1 MPIPKNNFNGK
12 VLLSYGYCSEP
23 GHYTQKDLDE
33 VDIFDYCKNNDI
45 INDND
50 NNIEVLHSL
59 KRTYEEVELIE
70 CKIES
75 NQLNIDNK
83 LYTYIEEDD
92 VFMSLNYDTIN
103 EFVKIHA
110 IYDTCTSCKNKD
122 EILIPYCF
130 DAKWIC
136 NSCIIDEIECHNN
149 KGY

>member
-1 MPIPKNNFNGK
+1 MPKPNKYFNGK
-12 VLLSYGYCSEP
+12 VLLSYNYCSNN
-23 GHYTQKDLDE
+23 GQYTQKDLDK

-59 KRTYEEVELIE
+59 KGTYEKVDIVE

-75 NQLNIDNK
+75 NQLNINNE

-92 VFMSLNYDTIN
+92 VFMSLNYDNIN

-110 IYDTCTSCKNKD
+110 IYDTCASCKNKD
-122 EILIPYCF
+122 EIVIPYCYGEN
-130 DAKWIC
+130 WIC
-136 NSCIIDEIECHNN
+136 NNCILDNIEYH
-149 KGY
+149 KT